1 MIRSVR
7 SVIALILIC
16 IAWNTVYAEDIYT
29 WTDSNGIVHF
39 SDHPP
44 ETGKGTI
51 YDPNNK
57 KRIPIE
63 EHHKESTERTI
74 QNPSAAVAAPQIP
87 ANPNADENTRLISAF
102 RAKFDNPEY
111 VKRKNADGIPSTP
124 QNFPE
129 EELIKKVRER
139 IAANITAPSNARVI
153 EIPVTGDLSLKING
167 QLERDEWRKAITVPI
182 GIQGAVTAL
191 LLVSDGERLFL
202 GLDAFDEK
210 TASGYDQFRFYW
222 HVRLTPDIENER
234 LHVRHG
240 GHPRVLRQTN
250 IRYKQKPGEVPSRW
264 MKFPVTDWDILPTAE
279 GASLLR
285 KHRQYEASIPLDEAG
300 LHVGIPF
307 AARFE
312 VETDPEREGDGSFR
326 KRVYLGELGS
336 QDSPVWLRV
345 GSAR

>member
-1 MIRSVR
+1 MIRTVH
-7 SVIALILIC
+7 SVIALIVMC
-16 IAWNTVYAEDIYT
+16 IAWNTVHAAEIYM
-29 WTDSNGIVHF
+29 WTDSNGVAHF

-44 ETGKGTI
+44 ETGKGAI
-51 YDPNNK
+51 YDPSNK
-57 KRIPIE
+57 ERSPIE
-63 EHHKESTERTI
+63 EHHRGSTERTI
-74 QNPSAAVAAPQIP
+74 QDPSAAVAAPQIP
-87 ANPNADENTRLISAF
+87 AKPNADENKRLISAF

-124 QNFPE
+124 QDFPE
-129 EELIKKVRER
+129 EELIKKVRGR

-167 QLERDEWRKAITVPI
+167 QLGRHEWGEAITVPI
-182 GIQGAVTAL
+182 GIQGAVTTL

-210 TASGYDQFRFYW
+210 TASGFDQFRFYW
-222 HVRLTPDIENER
+222 HVRLTPEIENER

-250 IRYKQKPGEVPSRW
+250 IRYKHKPGEVPIRW
-264 MKFPVTDWDILPTAE
+264 MKFPVTDWDILPKAE
-279 GASLLR
+279 GASSLR

-300 LHVGIPF
+300 LHIGIPF

-312 VETDPEREGDGSFR
+312 VETDPERENDGSFR
-326 KRVYLGELGS
+326 KRVYLGALGS
-336 QDSPVWLRV
+336 QNSPVWLRV
-345 GSAR
+345 ESAR